1 MEKTNFSKPFLTPS
15 QLIAKWGK
23 VLAHDNSP
31 EVAKERLENAV
42 MVESQEHW
50 IKTPDKLDDK
60 KE

>member
-23 VLAHDNSP
+23 VLDHDN
-31 EVAKERLENAV
+31 
-42 MVESQEHW
+42 W